1 MGSNRN
7 FKFMNANAVRCT
19 IPAGKAN
26 PEQIKHV
33 VPHLARRDET
43 SVSKTITQTT

>member
-1 MGSNRN
+1 MGSNPN

-19 IPAGKAN
+19 IPTGKAN

-43 SVSKTITQTT
+43 SVSETITQTT